1 MIILNN
7 FLSKIADNFHHYY
20 ENLTDESK
28 LILFIIIILLFISVI
43 ILIMLLEKNNLK
55 VKKIIPKE
63 TLPEVENKF
72 FSELKIDVENE
83 KTRNL
88 KEITDKIKEDIDN
101 KNINLTNFEQ
111 EQEETSIIS
120 YDELLKAA
128 GQKEI
133 DSNEEKFSISNL
145 ARKIEVDEVL
155 EKELEPK
162 STELKF
168 KKSAYISPI
177 FGIQDIESI
186 NKVNNISMEKEEEKK
201 EEIEFLFEEDE
212 QTLKKETSFNE
223 DEQFLSFLKEFRSN
237 LN

>member
-43 ILIMLLEKNNLK
+43 ILIMLLEKKNLK
-55 VKKIIPKE
+55 VMKITPKEILPKEEKKIS
-63 TLPEVENKF
+63 PEF
-72 FSELKIDVENE
+72 KIDVENE

-120 YDELLKAA
+120 YDELLKAV
-128 GQKEI
+128 GQKETNP
-133 DSNEEKFSISNL
+133 NEEKFSMSNL

-162 STELKF
+162 VTDLKF

-186 NKVNNISMEKEEEKK
+186 TQVDNISMEKEDEKT
-201 EEIEFLFEEDE
+201 EEIELLFEEDE
-212 QTLKKETSFNE
+212 QPLKEETSFNE